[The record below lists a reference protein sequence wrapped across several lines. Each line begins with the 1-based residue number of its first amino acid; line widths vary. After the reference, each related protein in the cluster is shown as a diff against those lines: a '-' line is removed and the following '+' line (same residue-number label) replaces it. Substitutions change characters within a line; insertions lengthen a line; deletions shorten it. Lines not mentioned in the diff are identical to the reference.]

1 MVLGGSNRRTAMFG
15 SWFYMKPE
23 PHYFEALNTKDLS
36 GRVAPERVQLASNF
50 VVFRE
55 VMVIA
60 NLPDGIW

>member
-1 MVLGGSNRRTAMFG
+1 MFG